1 MDANYIRIPPL
12 AAKFVL
18 PLLKEMRDAK
28 QKELTE
34 LDQAIA
40 SFGMISNE
48 DNNASETPNEN
59 GYFKSWTWFKKVE
72 FILGKYGELNTSAI
86 FDKICL
92 NEPELKPQRAKVIGS
107 ISAILSAKSKN
118 EANMPF
124 KKNENVRGE
133 YVYSLNNKPP
143 LNEGDLFEDI
153 PGR

>member
-1 MDANYIRIPPL
+1 MKIIYRQTR
-12 AAKFVL
+12 
-18 PLLKEMRDAK
+18 LKHS
-28 QKELTE
+28 T
-34 LDQAIA
+34 
-40 SFGMISNE
+40 
-48 DNNASETPNEN
+48 SEVTIYLFDHDFTN
-59 GYFKSWTWFKKVE
+59 VE